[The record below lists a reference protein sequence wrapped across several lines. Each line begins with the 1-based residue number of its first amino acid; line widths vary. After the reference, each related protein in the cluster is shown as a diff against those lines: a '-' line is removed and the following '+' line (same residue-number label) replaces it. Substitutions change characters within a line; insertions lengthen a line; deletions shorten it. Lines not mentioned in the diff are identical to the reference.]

1 MKRIPHIRPE
11 QPKHQQG
18 IALVV
23 ALLVVA
29 IVTVMALMFTERQQL
44 WMRQLENRNGFTLAT
59 TSIFSAINMA
69 RLTLRDDARANKA
82 DYAQEAWTMPIPP
95 IAVEDGHIAG
105 QLSDLNGR
113 FNLTNLLPAS
123 NATVI
128 TGDEANIARAAKAF
142 GISSNEL
149 TKFLK
154 EYQSIRKLEPASNP
168 ELTELLQRVT
178 LSQNTVDVL
187 TKHTVVL
194 PETTTLNVNFADAE
208 SLQASITGLT
218 SGDASAL
225 VTHRASEPFMKLE
238 DFQAALPEKI
248 RNTFEDG
255 AVSVQSTYFLVK
267 IEAWFNNV
275 HLEYGALLYR
285 PGTDLPTII
294 WTRRGTQADS

>member
-1 MKRIPHIRPE
+1 MKPAIPIRTALPR
-11 QPKHQQG
+11 HQQG

-23 ALLVVA
+23 ALLVVT

-69 RLTLRDDARANKA
+69 RLTLRDDARANQA
-82 DYAQEAWTMPIPP
+82 DYPQEAWTMPIPP

-105 QLSDLNGR
+105 QLTDLNGR

-123 NATVI
+123 TSTVI
-128 TGDEANIARAAKAF
+128 TGEEVNIVRAAKAF
-142 GISSNEL
+142 GISANEL
-149 TKFLK
+149 AKFLK

-178 LSQNTVDVL
+178 LSPNAVEQL

-194 PETTTLNVNFADAE
+194 PTTTTLNVNFADAE
-208 SLQASITGLT
+208 SLQASISGLT

-238 DFQAALPEKI
+238 DFQAALPEKL
-248 RNTFEDG
+248 RNSFEDG
-255 AVSVQSTYFLVK
+255 AVAVQSTYFLVK

-275 HLEYGALLYR
+275 HLEYGSLLYR
-285 PGTDLPTII
+285 SGTELPTII